1 VIPTMA
7 GMEPFHWS
15 THLPRGA
22 CGDAIAWCQTQ
33 PSYEQAWDACER
45 ADWLLWLASW
55 LCDRK
60 LVVLAACGCA
70 RTALKYVP
78 EGEVRP
84 RVAIE
89 TAEAWCRGEAT
100 IEQVRIA
107 ADAAAAADA
116 ASAAYADAA
125 ASAASTAAYAA
136 YVAYVAY
143 VAYAAANAANAA
155 NAAAN
160 AAAYADARSKALLDM
175 ATLVRS
181 MIPRPEL
188 P

>member
-1 VIPTMA
+1 MVYWSLVELTD
-7 GMEPFHWS
+7 MEPIHWS
-15 THLPRGA
+15 TRLPRGA

-125 ASAASTAAYAA
+125 ASTASTAAYAA
-136 YVAYVAY
+136 YVAYA
-143 VAYAAANAANAA
+143 AANAA